1 VEMTAAS
8 ALQSLQEEAI
18 VVWSTP
24 FSYGNL

>member
-1 VEMTAAS
+1 MTAAS